1 MIITYIFGSLFFIL
15 GIFIAV
21 YGCIQS
27 RKKIK
32 GDLRYIQTDGEII
45 GFDERIS
52 KIKYKSIITVVK
64 CKEYTPIIRYT
75 TEKGQVIE
83 SADLPYTLKISPD
96 YKEYYEYYRSGER
109 ITIKY
114 NPEFPE
120 KYFYKS
126 RKFQYIR
133 EAFYKI
139 IIGFLISGIGCAIFM
154 IK

>member
-1 MIITYIFGSLFFIL
+1 MIIIYGFGSLFFIF
-15 GIFIAV
+15 GILVAV
-21 YGCIQS
+21 FGCIQS

-32 GDLRYIQTDGEII
+32 SDLCYIQTDGEII
-45 GFDERIS
+45 GFNERVS
-52 KIKYKSIITVVK
+52 KIKYNFIITLVK

-96 YKEYYEYYRSGER
+96 YKEYYEYYRSGEK
-109 ITIKY
+109 ISIKY
-114 NPEFPE
+114 NPESPE

-126 RKFQYIR
+126 RNWQYIS

-139 IIGFLISGIGCAIFM
+139 IIGLLLSGIGFAIFM